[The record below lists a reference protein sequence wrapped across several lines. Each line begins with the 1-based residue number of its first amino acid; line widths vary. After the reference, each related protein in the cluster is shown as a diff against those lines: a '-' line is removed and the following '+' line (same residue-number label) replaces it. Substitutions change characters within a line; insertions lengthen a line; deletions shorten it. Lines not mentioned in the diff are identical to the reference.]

1 MHINNREIQLLL
13 YLMEITVKVFLLF
26 LKRKK
31 KNRQLAPKT
40 NKQKISNVFPMTNI
54 DNF

>member
-31 KNRQLAPKT
+31 KTDSLPPKQT
-40 NKQKISNVFPMTNI
+40 NKKYLMF
-54 DNF
+54 FL